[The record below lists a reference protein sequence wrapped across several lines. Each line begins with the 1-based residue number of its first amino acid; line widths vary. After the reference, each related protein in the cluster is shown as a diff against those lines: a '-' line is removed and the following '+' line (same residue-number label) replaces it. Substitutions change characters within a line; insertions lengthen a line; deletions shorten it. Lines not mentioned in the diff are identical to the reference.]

1 MAEIENSIFQMYQ
14 WEKRRKEKI
23 VLMQNLKDKQIQ
35 RYTYIPKI
43 DKRSNILAGKIKI
56 KNDYNENVFERLS
69 KGDKISKEK
78 KKILEELYK
87 PTFQPKIY
95 FNNKTIYRH
104 NNKSNNKKKDKEKN
118 DKEYIIKVNKIN
130 NDIKISD
137 NNNIEEDKIISD
149 IDIMQNLLRNTIIR
163 NMNNKYINKSAGKR
177 NI

>member
-1 MAEIENSIFQMYQ
+1 MEFIVWAN
-14 WEKRRKEKI
+14 EK
-23 VLMQNLKDKQIQ
+23 QNLKDKQIQ

-130 NDIKISD
+130 NDIKI
-137 NNNIEEDKIISD
+137 
-149 IDIMQNLLRNTIIR
+149 
-163 NMNNKYINKSAGKR
+163 
-177 NI
+177 